1 MAGKNNTPAN
11 ALSRLCDDERE
22 QGERQLSL
30 LPESAFLNL
39 AEAEDPMSLEG
50 ALVHTH
56 RQYQPWFEA
65 RKEH

>member
-30 LPESAFLNL
+30 LPKSTFLNL
-39 AEAEDPMSLEG
+39 AEAEDPTSLEG
-50 ALVHTH
+50 ALTEVC
-56 RQYQPWFEA
+56 
-65 RKEH
+65 